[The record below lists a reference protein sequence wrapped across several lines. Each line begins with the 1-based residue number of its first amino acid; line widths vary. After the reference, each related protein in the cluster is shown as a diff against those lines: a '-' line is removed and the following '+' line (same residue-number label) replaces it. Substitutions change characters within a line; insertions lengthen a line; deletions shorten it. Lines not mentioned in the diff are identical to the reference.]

1 MVTFRFKEMNMGK
14 YTKEI
19 AAYRL
24 AHPEAKYAEIAKAVG
39 CTVGSIGNILGR
51 LGMTKKRKRLKK
63 AKPPEQK
70 ALNLEVQKEPVT
82 APTGKLTAPT
92 GKLTS
97 EAKDIY
103 RLNVEI
109 FTLRQQ
115 VAGYVAVISYLEHK
129 LGLKEDAA
137 SV

>member
-1 MVTFRFKEMNMGK
+1 MTFPFEEMKMGK

-24 AHPEAKYAEIAKAVG
+24 AHPEASYAEIAAAVG
-39 CTVGSIGNILGR
+39 CKVGSIGNILGQ
-51 LGMTKKRKRLKK
+51 LGMTKKRKRFKK
-63 AKPPEQK
+63 RK
-70 ALNLEVQKEPVT
+70 APVQQVMNLEVKQETVVPPAAVEKT
-82 APTGKLTAPT
+82 LST
-92 GKLTS
+92 

-115 VAGYVAVISYLEHK
+115 IAGYVAVISYLEHK
-129 LGLKEDAA
+129 LGLKEDGAT
-137 SV
+137 V